1 MREHAI
7 PHKNRPKY
15 DHTAPPTFNKINW
28 DGGGNGADPLR
39 RTSPKSSVRSEY
51 HSPKPVFKKVDW
63 NAKGHPVRSVSP
75 RGTTFR
81 LSARRPR
88 DAPMMDAHKP
98 DNIEE
103 GPGP

>member
-7 PHKNRPKY
+7 PHRNRPKY

-28 DGGGNGADPLR
+28 DGGGNGADQLR

-63 NAKGHPVRSVSP
+63 NAKGHP
-75 RGTTFR
+75 
-81 LSARRPR
+81 SARRPR